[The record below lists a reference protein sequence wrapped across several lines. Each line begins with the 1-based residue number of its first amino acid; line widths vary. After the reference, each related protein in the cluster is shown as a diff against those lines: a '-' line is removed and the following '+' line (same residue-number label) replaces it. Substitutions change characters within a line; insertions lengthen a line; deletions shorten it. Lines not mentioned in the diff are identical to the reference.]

1 MCADGAADRLP
12 PPAVEVPV
20 GRVEDFPVGAVVWDM
35 GGILYV
41 TPFEVAAELEAANG
55 LAPGTL
61 PRGPF
66 ADGDDRDYAEVDAGA
81 LPEPEYW
88 RRSRQNL
95 LTAGIDVDVQR
106 DIRWEGRERTE
117 VFRALHAIAGS
128 RYRQGL
134 LTNDASAFLGPDWR
148 SRWPWSHLFDAMVDS
163 VDIGV
168 RKPHPDAYRAA
179 ADALRVAVEECLF
192 VDDLTVNVDAARAAG
207 MAALRFDVMDPAGS
221 VAAILRSIGL
231 GPSGRSLHAL
241 R

>member
-1 MCADGAADRLP
+1 MRL
-12 PPAVEVPV
+12 
-20 GRVEDFPVGAVVWDM
+20 RAVVWDM

-41 TPFEVAAELEAANG
+41 TPFEVAGELEAANG

-66 ADGDDRDYAEVDAGA
+66 ARGEDPGYAAVDAGA

-88 RRSRQNL
+88 RRSRRNL
-95 LTAGIDVDVQR
+95 LGAGVDVDVHR
-106 DIRWEGRERTE
+106 DIRWEGRERAE
-117 VFRALHAIAGS
+117 VFRVLHAIAGS

-134 LTNDASAFLGPDWR
+134 LTNDASAFLGPGWR
-148 SRWPWSHLFDAMVDS
+148 SRWPWSQLFDAMVDS

-179 ADALRVAVEECLF
+179 ADALRVVVGECLF

-207 MAALRFDVMDPAGS
+207 MAALRFDVTDPAGS
-221 VAAILRSIGL
+221 AAAILSRIRL
-231 GPSGRSLHAL
+231 GPTGDPRPQAADAGHPRRPS
-241 R
+241 

>member
-1 MCADGAADRLP
+1 MSLR
-12 PPAVEVPV
+12 
-20 GRVEDFPVGAVVWDM
+20 AVVWDM

-221 VAAILRSIGL
+221 VAAILKRIGL
-231 GPSGRSLHAL
+231 GPTGASRSQAADAGHAVAEPAGCSHTYGHDIC
-241 R
+241 

>member
-1 MCADGAADRLP
+1 VSLR
-12 PPAVEVPV
+12 
-20 GRVEDFPVGAVVWDM
+20 AVVWDM

-41 TPFEVAAELEAANG
+41 TPFEVAAELEAAND

-66 ADGDDRDYAEVDAGA
+66 ADGDDRGYAEVDTGA

-88 RRSRQNL
+88 RRSRQAL
-95 LTAGIDVDVQR
+95 LTAGIDVDVHR

-117 VFRALHAIAGS
+117 VFGVLRVIAES

-134 LTNDASAFLGPDWR
+134 LTNDASAFLGADWR
-148 SRWPWSHLFDAMVDS
+148 SSWSWSHLFDAMVDS

-179 ADALRVAVEECLF
+179 AAALRVAVEECLF
-192 VDDLTVNVDAARAAG
+192 VDDLTVNVEAARAAG
-207 MAALRFDVMDPAGS
+207 MAVLRFDVMDPAGS
-221 VAAILRSIGL
+221 VAAILRRIGL
-231 GPSGRSLHAL
+231 GPTAGTRSQAADAGHS
-241 R
+241 RRPS

>member
-1 MCADGAADRLP
+1 
-12 PPAVEVPV
+12 
-20 GRVEDFPVGAVVWDM
+20 M

-41 TPFEVAAELEAANG
+41 TPFEVAAELEAAND

-66 ADGDDRDYAEVDAGA
+66 ADGDDRDYAAVDAGA

-88 RRSRQNL
+88 RRSRQGL
-95 LTAGIDVDVQR
+95 LTAGVDVDVHR

-117 VFRALHAIAGS
+117 VLRVLHVIAES

-134 LTNDASAFLGPDWR
+134 LTNDASAFLGPGWR
-148 SRWPWSHLFDAMVDS
+148 SRWSWSHLFDAMVDS

-221 VAAILRSIGL
+221 ATAILGRIGL
-231 GPSGRSLHAL
+231 GPTGRPRSQAADAGHPG
-241 R
+241 RPS

>member
-1 MCADGAADRLP
+1 MSLR
-12 PPAVEVPV
+12 
-20 GRVEDFPVGAVVWDM
+20 AVVWDM

-41 TPFEVAAELEAANG
+41 TPFEVAGELEAAYG

-66 ADGDDRDYAEVDAGA
+66 ADGDDRGYAEVDAGA

-88 RRSRQNL
+88 RRSRQAL
-95 LTAGIDVDVQR
+95 LTAGIDVDVHR
-106 DIRWEGRERTE
+106 DIRWEGRERAE
-117 VFRALHAIAGS
+117 VLRVLRTIAAS
-128 RYRQGL
+128 RYRQGM

-148 SRWPWSHLFDAMVDS
+148 LRWSWSHLFDAMVDS

-192 VDDLTVNVDAARAAG
+192 VDDLTVNVAAARAAG

-221 VAAILRSIGL
+221 AAAILGHPGLSMTGGSRSQAAGAGHSHTPL
-231 GPSGRSLHAL
+231 
-241 R
+241 